1 MADHISPEKR
11 SWNMRQIKSRDT
23 APEIAV
29 RQILHKHNYRFRLNK
44 RDLPG
49 IPDIVLPKHKM
60 IIFVH
65 GCFWHRHIGCRRS
78 NVPAS
83 KTDFWL
89 EKFRRTVD
97 RDKANQLKLKEL
109 GWNVRIVWEC
119 QTKNNEQLEN
129 LVLFWFVAGGE

>member
-1 MADHISPEKR
+1 MTDHISPEKR

-29 RQILHKHNYRFRLNK
+29 RKILHKHNYRFRLNK

-65 GCFWHRHIGCRRS
+65 GCFWHRHSGCNRS
-78 NVPAS
+78 NVPSS
-83 KTDFWL
+83 KTEFWL
-89 EKFRRTVD
+89 EKFKRTID

-109 GWNVRIVWEC
+109 DWNVKIVWEC
-119 QTKNNEQLEN
+119 QTKNSNHLEN
-129 LVLFWFVAGGE
+129 LVLSWFE

>member
-1 MADHISPEKR
+1 MTDHISPEKR

-29 RQILHKHNYRFRLNK
+29 RKILHKHNYRFRLNK

-65 GCFWHRHIGCRRS
+65 GCFWHRHSGCNRF
-78 NVPAS
+78 NVPSS
-83 KTDFWL
+83 KTEFWL
-89 EKFRRTVD
+89 EKFKRTID

-109 GWNVRIVWEC
+109 DWNVKIVWEC
-119 QTKNNEQLEN
+119 QTKNSNHLEN
-129 LVLFWFVAGGE
+129 LVLSWFE